1 MRCAGRRARARTA
14 PGNLRAAAVFYN
26 VETDLR
32 AFQEPRLSF
41 GRMSEDHLRIYYV
54 QLALA
59 QTRFAS
65 MQPATVATAASAAE
79 RRRGDRELRA
89 GAEVLSHPTVRAA
102 CLGDDQEP
110 VPAVLGLLSE
120 RQFRDGQERRE
131 RTANFSRE
139 LQRAPSRSTKIISAT
154 ARSATP
160 KCATPSPTADSGAAV
175 TRRVCPSRL
184 ARRREKG
191 RKPSSH

>member
-139 LQRAPSRSTKIISAT
+139 LQRAPPRSTKSRECGT
-154 ARSATP
+154 KLRGL
-160 KCATPSPTADSGAAV
+160 SPGRGVGYCCNPT
-175 TRRVCPSRL
+175 CPSRL
-184 ARRREKG
+184 ARKKKG
-191 RKPSSH
+191 RKLSSH